1 MALGTWDSQDWIHK
15 LVGRSKEGKARLN
28 PDHRIKFGALALSL
42 SLSPPPP
49 CLISSWVDLVPIPG
63 QGKRG
68 VRADN

>member
-28 PDHRIKFGALALSL
+28 PDHRIQFGALTLSL
-42 SLSPPPP
+42 SLPPP
-49 CLISSWVDLVPIPG
+49 LISSWVDLVPIPG